1 MSLADEVATFIQI
14 VDDLLE
20 DGELEA
26 LHSLLALQEKSHD
39 GVLRPKFYVLGE
51 KAQIAKEFPELKE
64 SPTKKRSHTGI
75 YTGEVKRTWQ
85 AVEREWHNA
94 APSSQNAKI
103 VGLQV
108 RYAGIV
114 AAVGSISTEVPIEM
128 TPALVKAEV
137 WTPEQGIESALQAS
151 DERQSVELLGSLV
164 KSGSINETL
173 QARVLD
179 FIETVSTGA
188 IVADAYISIVPSFSW
203 KWKRIALVRILKRIV
218 ENREDG
224 AILLHVVRDLYP
236 YLPKETIKIDNQ
248 PEFRDIFFDL
258 SNEIHPATFIGAVVQ
273 HVGSNQEDVL
283 SVIAPD
289 LPHDVL
295 INFIQRIENGRIYMS
310 WGTGH
315 EECLTNMI
323 VALAKMDGDIETVKS
338 LLRRRKPEWRAVG
351 LAHILEH
358 VDEASRHSLY
368 HEFLDTVLMTPL
380 GNAHIPQGEP
390 SAFSSASY
398 DLGNRVLR
406 NHPARALVQYC
417 FALPNEIY
425 LQEVSEL
432 VYRYDPIDSA
442 WVFPE
447 LVQKLTEARR
457 EQLFDILL
465 GRFETDRRGDF
476 GNVHRR
482 KKGLRAL
489 VPLLPQST
497 LLRALAISEGLLQ
510 ETEDNLGWIEDNFRE
525 EWNTIYLD
533 TLADKSMSAANLVRA
548 LFGEFDNVGVEEVA
562 EIIIAIVQR
571 NSQQLI
577 EAALPVI
584 EMISNDLNRLNVLSQ
599 LAQHLPAP
607 VLQDTHLLS
616 SKLVDD
622 ELAQD
627 SATSNAHRLALA
639 QARLARQLEKEAQNE
654 ALTHA
659 VKVAERISNVA
670 SRANALAGV
679 ANLARKSETDDGFI
693 KGLFLEALIARQR
706 LDDREEMVRAMV
718 KLVKYADVTTQRSI
732 LPQLLS
738 LVNEAFPRTGN
749 RSLFGI
755 ALQEERNVV
764 LAELIPLFAFHSHNE
779 CLIDVLPDI
788 DVMEGERQLE
798 MLGMIV
804 SQFGDS
810 FRQDFTQVRGI
821 NLPEDPLSDIR
832 HQQAQIDTLAAQLS
846 SDDEVFA
853 QWCGTLREM
862 ATGSRKE
869 FYNRLT
875 DQIEVMLALAGR
887 EAVSEALLAINT
899 IGKWWL

>member
-1 MSLADEVATFIQI
+1 MSLVNEVATFIQI

-20 DGELEA
+20 DGEFEA

-51 KAQIAKEFPELKE
+51 KAEKAHEFPKKE
-64 SPTKKRSHTGI
+64 RRQTGI
-75 YTGEVKRTWQ
+75 YTDGIKKTWR

-94 APSSQNAKI
+94 APARQNAKI

-114 AAVGSISTEVPIEM
+114 AAVGSISTKVPIEM
-128 TPALVKAEV
+128 TPALIKANV

-151 DERQSVELLGSLV
+151 DERQRIELLRRLV
-164 KSGSINETL
+164 KLDCITTDPL
-173 QARVLD
+173 RARVLD
-179 FIETVSTGA
+179 FIETLSTA
-188 IVADAYISIVPSFSW
+188 ALIADAYISIVPSFPW
-203 KWKRIALVRILKRIV
+203 KEKHIALVRILKRIA
-218 ENREDG
+218 ENREDR
-224 AILLHVVRDLYP
+224 AILLRVVRDLYP
-236 YLPKETIKIDNQ
+236 YLPKGTIKIDNQ
-248 PEFRDIFFDL
+248 QVFRNIFFDL
-258 SNEIHPATFIGAVVQ
+258 SDEIHPATLIGAVVQ

-295 INFIQRIENGRIYMS
+295 INFIQRVENGRIYMS
-310 WGTGH
+310 WGTDH

-323 VALAKMDGDIETVKS
+323 VALARMDGDIETVKS
-338 LLRRRKPEWRAVG
+338 LLRRRKPEWQAVG
-351 LAHILEH
+351 LARILEH

-368 HEFLDTVLMTPL
+368 HEFLDTVLMTPR
-380 GNAHIPQGEP
+380 GSAYIPQGKP
-390 SAFSSASY
+390 SASSSVSY
-398 DLGNRVLR
+398 DLENKALR
-406 NHPARALVQYC
+406 NHPVRAVVQYC
-417 FALPNEIY
+417 FALPDEIY
-425 LQEVSEL
+425 LQAVSGL
-432 VYRYDPIDSA
+432 VYQYDPIDGA

-447 LVQKLTEARR
+447 IVQKLTEARR
-457 EQLFDILL
+457 EQLFDVLL
-465 GRFETDRRGDF
+465 ERFETDRRDDF

-482 KKGLRAL
+482 KKGLLAL

-497 LLRALAISEGLLQ
+497 LPRALAISEGLLQ
-510 ETEDNLGWIEDNFRE
+510 ETEDDLGWIEDNFRE
-525 EWNTIYLD
+525 EWNTIQLD
-533 TLADKSMSAANLVRA
+533 TLADKSMSAADLVRP
-548 LFGEFDNVGVEEVA
+548 LFGEFDNADVEEVA

-607 VLQDTHLLS
+607 VLQDTHFLC

-639 QARLARQLEKEAQNE
+639 QARLARQLEKEVQNE

-659 VKVAERISNVA
+659 VRLVERISNVA
-670 SRANALAGV
+670 SRADALAGV
-679 ANLARKSETDDGFI
+679 ANLVRESETDDGFI
-693 KGLFLEALIARQR
+693 KDLFLEALIARQR
-706 LDDREEMVRAMV
+706 LDDGEEMVRAMV

-732 LPQLLS
+732 LPQLLL
-738 LVNEAFPRTGN
+738 LVNEAFPCTGN

-764 LAELIPLFAFHSHNE
+764 LAELIPLFALHSHNE

-788 DVMEGERQLE
+788 DIMEGEQQLE

-810 FRQDFTQVRGI
+810 FRQDFTRVRGV

-853 QWCGTLREM
+853 QWCDTLREM

-869 FYNRLT
+869 FYDRLT